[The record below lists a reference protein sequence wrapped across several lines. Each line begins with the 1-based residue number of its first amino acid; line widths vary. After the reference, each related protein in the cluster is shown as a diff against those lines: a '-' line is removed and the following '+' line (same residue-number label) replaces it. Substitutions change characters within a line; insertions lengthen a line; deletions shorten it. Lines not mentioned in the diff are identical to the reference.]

1 MTAPA
6 SPTRPIQLELCWGT
20 LSQVDVVGQ
29 IRAAAAAGFG
39 CVTISP
45 SQYLEFIAA
54 NGNGAALVRAALDE
68 TGVRATIVDCL
79 MSGLPGSPDPDSAP
93 PQFRSMFEVTAD
105 DCFAILDAVGGE
117 AMQVAHF
124 QGAPVP
130 VGTMADAIGALT
142 DRARSR
148 GFGVLIE
155 FMPGTGIPDYPTAGA
170 IVHAV
175 DDDRLAVTFD
185 TWHFARTGGNEAE
198 LETTSPAVVGGLQ
211 LNDTPMPAAEMAQLG
226 YVPMSDR
233 LLPGEGMFPVDRVL
247 ATILAAGRPV
257 RAGIEVFS
265 SRLRELPAVEAARV
279 VRDAT
284 AGMLERIGYA
294 AS

>member
-1 MTAPA
+1 MTASA
-6 SPTRPIQLELCWGT
+6 SPTRPIELELCWGT
-20 LSQVDVVGQ
+20 LSHVDVVDQ

-39 CVTISP
+39 CVTICP
-45 SQYLEFIAA
+45 SQYLEFVAA
-54 NGNGAALVRAALDE
+54 HGNGEALVRAALDD

-79 MSGLPGSPDPDSAP
+79 MSGLPGSPDLADAP
-93 PQFRSMFEVTAD
+93 AQYRSMFEVTAD

-130 VGTMADAIGALT
+130 VDAMADALGALT
-142 DRARSR
+142 DRARAR
-148 GFGVLIE
+148 GYGVLIE

-175 DDDRLAVTFD
+175 DDGHLAVTFD
-185 TWHFARTGGNEAE
+185 TWHFARTGGDETE
-198 LETTSPAVVGGLQ
+198 LQTTSPTVVGGLQ

-233 LLPGEGMFPVDRVL
+233 FVPGEGVFPLDRVL
-247 ATILAAGRPV
+247 GTILAAGRPV

-265 SRLRELPAVEAARV
+265 SRLRELPADEAARTV
-279 VRDAT
+279 HRAT
-284 AGMLERIGYA
+284 VGVLTRIGYA
-294 AS
+294 TS